1 MNTAETLSLYN
12 ETEQLKSC
20 LGETRTLLMNQ
31 SIAFNK
37 CASQVQELTAK
48 LDASL
53 QAYAL
58 LASHRD
64 RLADA
69 CQALQVVAVKCE
81 YFGRGEPYH
90 HLIEQARLALGG
102 DK

>member
-1 MNTAETLSLYN
+1 MNTQL
-12 ETEQLKSC
+12 TEINKLADDRLALQRQVFDLK
-20 LGETRTLLMNQ
+20 
-31 SIAFNK
+31 
-37 CASQVQELTAK
+37 AK
-48 LDASL
+48 LDASTK
-53 QAYAL
+53 AYAL
-58 LASHRD
+58 LSSHRD
-64 RLADA
+64 SLADA